1 MQQVDDPP
9 YLSVGTEVSAKYKG
23 AFCEA
28 KVRKVVR
35 NIKCKVA
42 YKQGLGSGTV
52 SDDQIK
58 GGLLRVGA
66 TVEVKHPDRR
76 EFVEATITKI
86 QDCSQYTVVFD
97 DGDITTLRR
106 SALCLKSGRHFNE
119 SETLDQLPLTHP
131 EHFGNPVVGG
141 RRGRRSRAMHDD
153 SSDEEDDVE
162 STKRTPHEKEEH
174 IGKVVCVESTET
186 KKKSQKEN
194 WFPGLVVAP
203 TAQDTV
209 RIRVKDEY
217 LVRSFKDGR
226 YYTVPKKEATH
237 FTREMAHKQDGVAV
251 QAALEYLDNDTLPP
265 HWDRDALFGISAS
278 SSDYE
283 QEFDSDSSDDEP
295 REEKDHFVAQ
305 LYKYMDDRGTPL
317 NKGPSIV
324 NRDIDLY
331 RLFRAAQ
338 KLGGYNRVTTQ
349 NQWKAIALRLG
360 FVPATTSITNLVKQ
374 AYKKFL
380 QPFEEFNRKLGCTMV
395 AHPRANRIKGR
406 SLVRANS
413 VASPKPV
420 DVKEAKSVSSTATD
434 DCENSESSNEPTK
447 TKRKL
452 STNSGNGSGSTKVK
466 AVAEKV
472 EEKAVKEETPEPPPV
487 KVTPKSKAAK
497 VEKDVKEEAGPSQKA
512 PKAKVEK
519 EDVAKGSDVATTPTG
534 SAKKEKQAAKAKSDE
549 KRGRKKKDEAA
560 DKTEGKEGKSDSKK
574 AAADTASADDFPVEV
589 GDKLNVYYH
598 EETVTYEAKVIEKSS
613 QNGNPIYLVHYTG
626 WNTRYDEWVP
636 KDRIVENLTNKQKRT
651 KSAASAGKSAPAVEK
666 SPATAPPSKSSAKR
680 GRGGSRSDSQPP
692 RSTTPSSITSNSSR
706 TKSPATPAQRR
717 TTRAQP
723 QNIRRTSNNT
733 DISSLHTESDT
744 DSDEPVKK
752 PTRPPAAS
760 SFTIPGKSGSA
771 VTQLPEA
778 IVPVVAMRNVGKEI
792 QAMKDEE
799 EATGSKGRDYDL
811 NQIRSELKGFK
822 EMKSPSPEAAEQSPT
837 SSSHHDHKTS
847 LFDLSDSN
855 TDSSEQKSDVA
866 KGKLTTS
873 SSESDSFGDDD
884 SQSSDKLARLEK
896 IPPKVEKPPTKKQ
909 IESRGEKKGDLMTE
923 KNVTKVAVSVEKME
937 TKAFTGK
944 GQFKSTLAEK
954 KKEEKATKTA
964 GETPAK
970 KTPVKGE
977 KTPVGKGEK
986 KTPAEKT
993 KAAAAKSTEKANK
1006 AQQEK
1011 PAAAAPAKETPVT
1024 SEGDVYEFKEPE
1036 PFEFEATAAP
1046 QRKLTTT
1053 ATTATPPAE
1062 TTPPPAA
1069 EKKGKRAK
1077 QAADD
1082 GEGKATGPASK
1093 KAKKTPTKTPEAE
1106 KAKSAKKDDNLD
1118 ALIPVHL
1125 IPIPNVKAAPVSA
1138 PMTNAPASSA
1148 SDPFDALRKSPSF
1161 NLANTLSSSVPEVPA
1176 TTSQEQSITKLPI
1189 FTDDK
1194 FPKMTGDVKRPKEGL
1209 KTPAFVN
1216 SFTNVLD
1223 APCQFGGTIKDV
1235 FKGTEDDKTRI
1246 DASKDLET
1254 AKKMFLTAESPFDMV
1269 EPPKIDVPS
1278 IADKILMKSLNS
1290 QQAAAAEVKT
1300 EDSASSP
1307 AAPVAI
1313 KSPEPPQTMGK
1324 IEALAIP
1331 APPPV
1336 KFEIPPVVVKKEV
1349 EVVHPKVKPPP
1360 VLPEASKVDPDM
1372 PPKNND
1378 LCETIQKLESAIQKS
1393 SNLNRFT
1400 EDSSDST
1407 DSEQRLVIEDESRS
1421 SEAVQGDFAA
1431 TKKEGDKKEATL
1443 VAKQEKMAVP
1453 PLKVDSI
1460 TLKEESLS
1468 FATKFQ
1474 ESLYGIKSPEHA
1486 SLVPKAQ
1493 GDAMTMKSPPTEGET
1508 KPDLTCKES
1517 FEDFF
1522 GEKKEPIPEG
1532 GQLNESI
1539 SLLLCE
1545 ETIPCSPVASGHLR
1559 EAGESAKRL
1568 HNPHPITA
1576 DIKPVPMDIE
1586 TTDVKAEPQRTPNS
1600 SPRDSI
1606 SPDDRHD
1613 EGTTQ
1618 KKRRRARKSSES
1630 EATLP
1635 KRRKAVTR
1643 KAAMS
1648 ATNGSDSE
1656 DNSDPALQRTHVRR
1670 SPKPCQYNFLV
1681 QLDPALNSSQRITI
1695 LKKKIQE
1702 LRKTYNQIKAE
1713 LASID
1718 RRRKKLRRR
1727 ERENKKNQQKAAA
1740 T

>member
-153 SSDEEDDVE
+153 SSEDEEDAE
-162 STKRTPHEKEEH
+162 STKPTPHEKEEN

-186 KKKSQKEN
+186 KKKNQKEN

-226 YYTVPKKEATH
+226 YYTVPKKEATQ
-237 FTREMAHKQDGVAV
+237 FTREMAKNQDGVAV

-265 HWDRDALFGISAS
+265 HWDRDALFGLSAS

-324 NRDIDLY
+324 NKDIDLY

-338 KLGGYNRVTTQ
+338 KLGGYNRVTSQ

-420 DVKEAKSVSSTATD
+420 DAKETKSVSSTATD
-434 DCENSESSNEPTK
+434 EFENSESSSEPTK

-452 STNSGNGSGSTKVK
+452 STNSGNGGGGSKSKV
-466 AVAEKV
+466 VIEKV
-472 EEKAVKEETPEPPPV
+472 EKVDEKPVKEEEPEPPP
-487 KVTPKSKAAK
+487 KPPAK
-497 VEKDVKEEAGPSQKA
+497 GKT
-512 PKAKVEK
+512 AKVEK
-519 EDVAKGSDVATTPTG
+519 EVKEEVSSVKTPKVTAVKEEPVKVVEVPTTPST
-534 SAKKEKQAAKAKSDE
+534 SAKKEKPPIKVKNDE
-549 KRGRKKKDEAA
+549 KRGRKKKD
-560 DKTEGKEGKSDSKK
+560 TESGDKSDSKEIK
-574 AAADTASADDFPVEV
+574 TEAKKVTESTPPDDFPVEV

-598 EETVTYEAKVIEKSS
+598 EETVTYEAKVIEKST
-613 QNGNPIYLVHYTG
+613 QNGNPIFLVHYTG

-651 KSAASAGKSAPAVEK
+651 KSMAKSTPPVEK
-666 SPATAPPSKSSAKR
+666 PTSMPPTKSSAKR

-717 TTRAQP
+717 TTRGQP
-723 QNIRRTSNNT
+723 QNLRRTSNNT

-752 PTRPPAAS
+752 PSRGT
-760 SFTIPGKSGSA
+760 SFTIPGKAGA
-771 VTQLPEA
+771 GNVPQLPEA

-792 QAMKDEE
+792 QAALKEEE

-822 EMKSPSPEAAEQSPT
+822 EMKSPSPETAEQSPT

-855 TDSSEQKSDVA
+855 TDSSEQKSDVV
-866 KGKLTTS
+866 KGTS
-873 SSESDSFGDDD
+873 SECDSFGDDD
-884 SQSSDKLARLEK
+884 SQSSEKLV
-896 IPPKVEKPPTKKQ
+896 KVEKSQPPTKAEKAKKQ
-909 IESRGEKKGDLMTE
+909 SEKKKEVELISE
-923 KNVTKVAVSVEKME
+923 KKVAVSVEKME
-937 TKAFTGK
+937 TKSFTGK
-944 GQFKSTLAEK
+944 QFKQSLAEK
-954 KKEEKATKTA
+954 KKEEKAAK
-964 GETPAK
+964 GERPAK
-970 KTPVKGE
+970 RTTKAE
-977 KTPVGKGEK
+977 KSPTKGEK
-986 KTPAEKT
+986 KAAGEKT
-993 KAAAAKSTEKANK
+993 KSQTTPKAKAAA
-1006 AQQEK
+1006 QEK
-1011 PAAAAPAKETPVT
+1011 KESLAKET
-1024 SEGDVYEFKEPE
+1024 SADGDVYEFKEPE
-1036 PFEFEATAAP
+1036 PFEFEAAGAAAA
-1046 QRKLTTT
+1046 RKLPTP
-1053 ATTATPPAE
+1053 AVEVPPA
-1062 TTPPPAA
+1062 PP
-1069 EKKGKRAK
+1069 EKKGKKTRQPPEDADAK
-1077 QAADD
+1077 PA
-1082 GEGKATGPASK
+1082 GPASK
-1093 KAKKTPTKTPEAE
+1093 KAKKSLTKAQQEPE
-1106 KAKSAKKDDNLD
+1106 KPKPVKKDDNLD
-1118 ALIPVHL
+1118 ALIPAHM
-1125 IPIPNVKAAPVSA
+1125 IPIPKQTPVQ
-1138 PMTNAPASSA
+1138 PPVTTASSA
-1148 SDPFDALRKSPSF
+1148 DPFDALRKSPCF
-1161 NLANTLSSSVPEVPA
+1161 NLTNTLSGSSPEMPA
-1176 TTSQEQSITKLPI
+1176 ESTSKLPI

-1194 FPKMTGDVKRPKEGL
+1194 FSKLSVDVKRPIEFKS
-1209 KTPAFVN
+1209 PAFVN

-1246 DASKDLET
+1246 DAAKDLET
-1254 AKKMFLTAESPFDMV
+1254 AKKMFLASELPFDIDK
-1269 EPPKIDVPS
+1269 PSKIDVPS
-1278 IADKILMKSLNS
+1278 IADKILMKSMNT
-1290 QQAAAAEVKT
+1290 QQQTEVKS
-1300 EDSASSP
+1300 EDPQPP
-1307 AAPVAI
+1307 AAL
-1313 KSPEPPQTMGK
+1313 KSPELPQIATK
-1324 IEALAIP
+1324 TELP
-1331 APPPV
+1331 TPTPPPV
-1336 KFEIPPVVVKKEV
+1336 KFEIPPVVKKEV
-1349 EVVHPKVKPPP
+1349 VKPQA
-1360 VLPEASKVDPDM
+1360 VLPNSDAGKTDPDM
-1372 PPKNND
+1372 PKKNND

-1407 DSEQRLVIEDESRS
+1407 DSEQRLVIEDESHS
-1421 SEAVQGDFAA
+1421 SEAVQAKD
-1431 TKKEGDKKEATL
+1431 TEKKEPQL
-1443 VAKQEKMAVP
+1443 AKPEKNLSVP

-1474 ESLYGIKSPEHA
+1474 ESLYGIKSPEHP
-1486 SLVPKAQ
+1486 SLVPKISQIQLEKDPLAV
-1493 GDAMTMKSPPTEGET
+1493 MKSPPREDV

-1517 FEDFF
+1517 FDDFF
-1522 GEKKEPIPEG
+1522 VEKKEALPEG
-1532 GQLNESI
+1532 GQINESI

-1559 EAGESAKRL
+1559 ETGESAKRL

-1586 TTDVKAEPQRTPNS
+1586 TTEVKTEPQRTPNS

-1606 SPDDRHD
+1606 SPDDRHED
-1613 EGTTQ
+1613 LGTQ
-1618 KKRRRARKSSES
+1618 KKRRRVRKSSES
-1630 EATLP
+1630 EATQP

-1643 KAAMS
+1643 RTVAS
-1648 ATNGSDSE
+1648 TTNGSDSE
-1656 DNSDPALQRTHVRR
+1656 DNSDPNTLHRTHVRR

-1681 QLDPALNSSQRITI
+1681 QLDPALNSSQRISI

>member
-58 GGLLRVGA
+58 GGNLRVGA

-153 SSDEEDDVE
+153 SSDEEDEVE
-162 STKRTPHEKEEH
+162 STKPAPHEKEEH

-186 KKKSQKEN
+186 KKKNQKEN

-226 YYTVPKKEATH
+226 YYTVPKKEATQ
-237 FTREMAHKQDGVAV
+237 FTREQAKNQDGVAV

-278 SSDYE
+278 SSDYD

-338 KLGGYNRVTTQ
+338 KLGGYNRVTSQ

-420 DVKEAKSVSSTATD
+420 DGKETKSVSSTATD
-434 DCENSESSNEPTK
+434 EFENSESSSEPTK

-452 STNSGNGSGSTKVK
+452 STNSGNGSGTARSKV
-466 AVAEKV
+466 AVVEKV
-472 EEKAVKEETPEPPPV
+472 EEKIPKEEEVEPPP
-487 KVTPKSKAAK
+487 KPPPKGKAAK
-497 VEKDVKEEAGPSQKA
+497 VERDVKEEVTLVKTTKA
-512 PKAKVEK
+512 A
-519 EDVAKGSDVATTPTG
+519 VAKEEPVKSEVIATTPTS
-534 SAKKEKQAAKAKSDE
+534 SAKKEKATPKAKNDD
-549 KRGRKKKDEAA
+549 KRGRKKKDAEATDKA
-560 DKTEGKEGKSDSKK
+560 DVKEVKGEAKK
-574 AAADTASADDFPVEV
+574 VSETTTADDFPVEV

-598 EETVTYEAKVIEKSS
+598 EETVTYEAKVIEKST
-613 QNGNPIYLVHYTG
+613 QNGNPIFLVHYTG

-651 KSAASAGKSAPAVEK
+651 KSATTKSTPTVDKPPSMPPVKSA
-666 SPATAPPSKSSAKR
+666 AKR

-717 TTRAQP
+717 TTRGQP

-752 PTRPPAAS
+752 PSRATT
-760 SFTIPGKSGSA
+760 SFTIPGKAGPGT
-771 VTQLPEA
+771 VPQLPEA

-792 QAMKDEE
+792 QAALKEDE
-799 EATGSKGRDYDL
+799 EATKGRDYDL

-866 KGKLTTS
+866 KGKLTSGTS
-873 SSESDSFGDDD
+873 SECDSFGDDD
-884 SQSSDKLARLEK
+884 SQSSEKLVKLEK
-896 IPPKVEKPPTKKQ
+896 AQPVKAERVTKK
-909 IESRGEKKGDLMTE
+909 SLSEKKKEADLLSD

-937 TKAFTGK
+937 TKALTGK
-944 GQFKSTLAEK
+944 MQGFKGSLAEK
-954 KKEEKATKTA
+954 KKEEKAAKA
-964 GETPAK
+964 ETPTK
-970 KTPVKGE
+970 KTTAKGE
-977 KTPVGKGEK
+977 KTPTPRAEK
-986 KTPAEKT
+986 KAVGEKT
-993 KAAAAKSTEKANK
+993 KAQTTPKTTKTP
-1006 AQQEK
+1006 AQDKKEPPTK
-1011 PAAAAPAKETPVT
+1011 EAPA
-1024 SEGDVYEFKEPE
+1024 EGDIYEFKEPE
-1036 PFEFEATAAP
+1036 PFEFESATGGGARKMATPATAA
-1046 QRKLTTT
+1046 
-1053 ATTATPPAE
+1053 AE
-1062 TTPPPAA
+1062 TTPPAPP
-1069 EKKGKRAK
+1069 EKKGKKARQPPEDTEAK
-1077 QAADD
+1077 PA
-1082 GEGKATGPASK
+1082 GPAAK
-1093 KAKKTPTKTPEAE
+1093 KAKKTPTKAVEVE
-1106 KAKSAKKDDNLD
+1106 KVKPLKKDENLD

-1125 IPIPNVKAAPVSA
+1125 IPIPNVKQTTSQPPVTTVQGLS
-1138 PMTNAPASSA
+1138 

-1161 NLANTLSSSVPEVPA
+1161 NLANTLSSSSPEMPTMSSA
-1176 TTSQEQSITKLPI
+1176 QEQSTSKLPI

-1194 FPKMTGDVKRPKEGL
+1194 FLKISADVKRPVESFKS
-1209 KTPAFVN
+1209 PAFVN

-1223 APCQFGGTIKDV
+1223 APCQFGGSIKDV
-1235 FKGTEDDKTRI
+1235 FKGTEDDKMKI
-1246 DASKDLET
+1246 DATKDLET
-1254 AKKMFLTAESPFDMV
+1254 AKKMFLASESPFDI
-1269 EPPKIDVPS
+1269 EKPLKIEGPS
-1278 IADKILMKSLNS
+1278 IADKILMKSLS
-1290 QQAAAAEVKT
+1290 TQPSAGGEVKT
-1300 EDSASSP
+1300 EESQLSP
-1307 AAPVAI
+1307 APATI
-1313 KSPEPPQTMGK
+1313 KSPDPTQNAAKVEVPTPPV
-1324 IEALAIP
+1324 
-1331 APPPV
+1331 PPPV
-1336 KFEIPPVVVKKEV
+1336 KFEIPPMVVKKEV
-1349 EVVHPKVKPPP
+1349 EVKVKTQA
-1360 VLPEASKVDPDM
+1360 VLPCADAGKADPDM

-1393 SNLNRFT
+1393 STLNRFT

-1407 DSEQRLVIEDESRS
+1407 DSEQRLVIEDESHS
-1421 SEAVQGDFAA
+1421 SEAVQS
-1431 TKKEGDKKEATL
+1431 KEVEKKEAPQP
-1443 VAKQEKMAVP
+1443 AKPEKSLTVP

-1474 ESLYGIKSPEHA
+1474 ESLYGIKSPENPA
-1486 SLVPKAQ
+1486 SATKIPQTQSEKDPLAV
-1493 GDAMTMKSPPTEGET
+1493 MKSPSSEDT

-1517 FEDFF
+1517 FDDFF
-1522 GEKKEPIPEG
+1522 TEKKEAVPEG
-1532 GQLNESI
+1532 GQISESF

-1586 TTDVKAEPQRTPNS
+1586 TTEVKVEPQRTPNS

-1606 SPDDRHD
+1606 SPDDRT
-1613 EGTTQ
+1613 EESGVQ
-1618 KKRRRARKSSES
+1618 KKRKRLRKSSES
-1630 EATLP
+1630 EVTTLP
-1635 KRRKAVTR
+1635 KRRKPPTR
-1643 KAAMS
+1643 RTATS

-1656 DNSDPALQRTHVRR
+1656 DNSDPSSTHRTHVRR

-1681 QLDPALNSSQRITI
+1681 QLDPALNSGQRIAI

>member
-1 MQQVDDPP
+1 MQVSEQVDDPP

-42 YKQGLGSGTV
+42 FKLGLGSGTV

-66 TVEVKHPDRR
+66 TVEVKHPERR

-141 RRGRRSRAMHDD
+141 RRGRRSRQMQDD
-153 SSDEEDDVE
+153 SSDEEEDVE
-162 STKRTPHEKEEH
+162 STKRRPHEKEEH
-174 IGKVVCVESTET
+174 IGKVVCVENNDT
-186 KKKSQKEN
+186 KKKSQKES

-226 YYTVPKKEATH
+226 YYTVPKKEATQ
-237 FTREMAHKQDGVAV
+237 FTREHAKNQEGVAI
-251 QAALEYLDNDTLPP
+251 QAALEYLDSDTLPP
-265 HWDRDALFGISAS
+265 HWDRDVLFGLSAS

-338 KLGGYNRVTTQ
+338 KLGGYNRVTSQ

-360 FVPATTSITNLVKQ
+360 FVPATTSIMNLVKQ

-413 VASPKPV
+413 VASPKPA
-420 DVKEAKSVSSTATD
+420 DGKETKSVSSTATD
-434 DCENSESSNEPTK
+434 EYDNSESSSEPVK

-452 STNSGNGSGSTKVK
+452 STNSGNGGSAAKIK
-466 AVAEKV
+466 AAIVAATEKV
-472 EEKAVKEETPEPPPV
+472 EEEKKKEEEPEVIPI
-487 KVTPKSKAAK
+487 KERVTPKGKTPK
-497 VEKDVKEEAGPSQKA
+497 PEKEP
-512 PKAKVEK
+512 K
-519 EDVAKGSDVATTPTG
+519 EDVSSVKMIKTKEEPIKSEPPTP
-534 SAKKEKQAAKAKSDE
+534 SSSKKEKPASKVGKSDE
-549 KRGRKKKDEAA
+549 KRGRKKKETEPGDKIEAKEVKP
-560 DKTEGKEGKSDSKK
+560 DGKKTSESS
-574 AAADTASADDFPVEV
+574 TAIDDFPVEV

-598 EETVTYEAKVIEKSS
+598 EETVTYEAKVIEKSM
-613 QNGNPIYLVHYTG
+613 QNGNPIFLVHYTG

-651 KSAASAGKSAPAVEK
+651 KPAGAIKTVVTPPTSMPPTKSA
-666 SPATAPPSKSSAKR
+666 AKR

-752 PTRPPAAS
+752 PTRTSS
-760 SFTIPGKSGSA
+760 SFTIPSKTGGST
-771 VTQLPEA
+771 VSQLPEA
-778 IVPVVAMRNVGKEI
+778 IVPVVAMRSVAKEI

-799 EATGSKGRDYDL
+799 EATKGRDYDL
-811 NQIRSELKGFK
+811 NQIRSEMKGLK
-822 EMKSPSPEAAEQSPT
+822 EMKSPSPETAEQSPT

-855 TDSSEQKSDVA
+855 TDSSEQKSDLA
-866 KGKLTTS
+866 KGKLTSTTS
-873 SSESDSFGDDD
+873 SSECDSFGDDD

-896 IPPKVEKPPTKKQ
+896 PPMPSKAEKVTKKQ
-909 IESRGEKKGDLMTE
+909 TASEKKEKPDLTLD
-923 KNVTKVAVSVEKME
+923 KSVTKVAVSLEKME
-937 TKAFTGK
+937 TSKAFTGK
-944 GQFKSTLAEK
+944 AQFKASLAEK
-954 KKEEKATKTA
+954 KKEEKAAKA
-964 GETPAK
+964 AETPAK
-970 KTPVKGE
+970 KTGAAKGE
-977 KTPVGKGEK
+977 KTPAGKGEK
-986 KTPAEKT
+986 KTGEKT
-993 KAAAAKSTEKANK
+993 KTGATPKAERAAKKI
-1006 AQQEK
+1006 QQEK
-1011 PAAAAPAKETPVT
+1011 PSSAKDVP
-1024 SEGDVYEFKEPE
+1024 SEGDIYEFKEPE
-1036 PFEFEATAAP
+1036 PFEFETAGGAGRKPGNPTPEAGAP
-1046 QRKLTTT
+1046 N
-1053 ATTATPPAE
+1053 PP
-1062 TTPPPAA
+1062 
-1069 EKKGKRAK
+1069 EKKGKKSRQSAE
-1077 QAADD
+1077 D
-1082 GEGKATGPASK
+1082 GEAPSPVTK
-1093 KAKKTPTKTPEAE
+1093 KTKKTPAKPAPEAE
-1106 KAKSAKKDDNLD
+1106 KPKPAKKDDNLD
-1118 ALIPVHL
+1118 TLIPCHL
-1125 IPIPNVKAAPVSA
+1125 IPIPNVKQSPTQPPVTTAPSL
-1138 PMTNAPASSA
+1138 S
-1148 SDPFDALRKSPSF
+1148 SDPFDALRKSPCF
-1161 NLANTLSSSVPEVPA
+1161 NLTNTLSSSVPETAVSAPQPEPS
-1176 TTSQEQSITKLPI
+1176 TSKLPTFI
-1189 FTDDK
+1189 DDK
-1194 FPKMTGDVKRPKEGL
+1194 FIKTCPDVKRPLESFKS
-1209 KTPAFVN
+1209 PAFVN

-1246 DASKDLET
+1246 DTSKDLET

-1269 EPPKIDVPS
+1269 EPPKIDGPS
-1278 IADKILMKSLNS
+1278 IADKILMKSLNT
-1290 QQAAAAEVKT
+1290 QPLVTDVKAEELTQAVLT
-1300 EDSASSP
+1300 ASLK
-1307 AAPVAI
+1307 A
-1313 KSPEPPQTMGK
+1313 EPPK
-1324 IEALAIP
+1324 NDILPPPPP
-1331 APPPV
+1331 APAPV
-1336 KFEIPPVVVKKEV
+1336 KFEIPPVIAKKEV
-1349 EVVHPKVKPPP
+1349 EVVIHSKTKVKA
-1360 VLPEASKVDPDM
+1360 VLASAETNKIDLDM

-1407 DSEQRLVIEDESRS
+1407 DSEQRLVIEDESHS
-1421 SEAVQGDFAA
+1421 SETVHL
-1431 TKKEGDKKEATL
+1431 KEAEKKDTL
-1443 VAKQEKMAVP
+1443 HVKSDKALVVP

-1460 TLKEESLS
+1460 TLKEESMS

-1474 ESLYGIKSPEHA
+1474 ESLYGIKSPEHTSTSKIQA
-1486 SLVPKAQ
+1486 REGPDSLA
-1493 GDAMTMKSPPTEGET
+1493 TMKSPPGGDPDV

-1517 FEDFF
+1517 FDDFF
-1522 GEKKEPIPEG
+1522 AEKKEAPPEG
-1532 GQLNESI
+1532 VQMNEAM
-1539 SLLLCE
+1539 SLLCD

-1559 EAGESAKRL
+1559 DVTGGESAKRI
-1568 HNPHPITA
+1568 PHPITA
-1576 DIKPVPMDIE
+1576 DIKPIPMDIE
-1586 TTDVKAEPQRTPNS
+1586 TSDVKAEPQQTPNS

-1606 SPDDRHD
+1606 SPDDRIED
-1613 EGTTQ
+1613 STTQ
-1618 KKRRRARKSSES
+1618 KKRRRVRKSSES
-1630 EATLP
+1630 ETTAP
-1635 KRRKAVTR
+1635 KRRKPGTR
-1643 KAAMS
+1643 RNATS
-1648 ATNGSDSE
+1648 TTNGSDSD
-1656 DNSDPALQRTHVRR
+1656 DNSDPNTSHRTHIRR

-1681 QLDPALNSSQRITI
+1681 QLDPALNSSQRIAI